1 MPLMQDGT
9 SLSQPFFESC
19 LLCFALLC
27 YLLCESFKKSPLQAC
42 KVQWWCSGHDPSS
55 QCHALTMPHTHT
67 RMSLHATL
75 KHASQRQSA
84 VYVCCLCLLST
95 SQTHHFEACHW
106 ECRAAPGAVAGVVGV
121 CRECSPGLL
130 YYFDRPFRCGCFA
143 FASYHFYFGCRQG
156 GGLRWP
162 VVAESARRYPASPTP
177 HALGSEWCVSTL
189 PAPTCLCLVYVHTD
203 LSMSSIHN
211 NIQTSL
217 CRAYTTTYRPL
228 YVEHTQQRTDLSM
241 SSIHNNI

>member
-1 MPLMQDGT
+1 MPLIQDGT

-84 VYVCCLCLLST
+84 VYVCCLPLKHTTLKHATGSAGLHLERWRVWSVCAASALLDCYIIST
-95 SQTHHFEACHW
+95 GPSDV
-106 ECRAAPGAVAGVVGV
+106 GASPLQAITSALGADKVVVLDGLSSPKARGAIRHLQLHMLLDLNGV
-121 CRECSPGLL
+121 CPHCL
-130 YYFDRPFRCGCFA
+130 YL
-143 FASYHFYFGCRQG
+143 S
-156 GGLRWP
+156 
-162 VVAESARRYPASPTP
+162 
-177 HALGSEWCVSTL
+177 
-189 PAPTCLCLVYVHTD
+189 VYV
-203 LSMSSIHN
+203 LCMY
-211 NIQTSL
+211 IQTSL

-241 SSIHNNI
+241 SSIHNNVQTSLCPASFV